1 MPVKQVVVSGKPAYR
16 WGEHGK
22 AYTYTPGNATSRER
36 AKKKA
41 INQGLA
47 VARATG
53 TKPEL

>member
-1 MPVKQVVVSGKPAYR
+1 MPIKRVVENGKPAFR
-16 WGEHGK
+16 WGSSGK
-22 AYTYTPGNATSRER
+22 AYTYTAGNEASRKR
-36 AKKKA
+36 AKQKA